1 MNWGLSGFTLSRSSV
16 LKFKSAK
23 LDFVC
28 SLVHSIRACTILY
41 LQFSVFIVN
50 IKKKKKNKYMN
61 IMWKNVRCSIRI
73 WVESFVKRKKY
84 IYIVANTQ
92 KMRVTKI
99 W

>member
-1 MNWGLSGFTLSRSSV
+1 
-16 LKFKSAK
+16 
-23 LDFVC
+23 
-28 SLVHSIRACTILY
+28 
-41 LQFSVFIVN
+41 
-50 IKKKKKNKYMN
+50 
-61 IMWKNVRCSIRI
+61 MWKNVRCSIRI